1 MKLSTLNLYEE
12 YQGLFVTEHVPKQ
25 DSKRTHED
33 QLNEGECKNFNRN
46 GMEGVF
52 HMNLGRSCY
61 ERSLILLRGEPR
73 IDATVERGPGTMEQ
87 CASTTG

>member
-1 MKLSTLNLYEE
+1 M
-12 YQGLFVTEHVPKQ
+12 TEHVPKQ
-25 DSKRTHED
+25 DSTRTHED

-61 ERSLILLRGEPR
+61 ERSLIL
-73 IDATVERGPGTMEQ
+73 
-87 CASTTG
+87 